1 MDSQGPRVVKFIEQF
16 LTLGGSFYGQPFE
29 VLDFQ
34 REVIDDIYKLDED
47 GRRVHRTYLLGLP
60 RKNGKTL
67 LAAALGVY
75 HLIADDSDLAPVV
88 IAAAGDRQQA
98 RLVFDE
104 VRRMILANDDLS
116 SVCQV
121 FRNEIRCSRNGGTFR
136 VVSADAGAQMGLNP
150 SCVIVDEVHVHR
162 NNELIDALT
171 LGSATRNQ
179 PLTLMISTAG
189 FDMESPLGKLYRY
202 GRQCQTGEVD
212 DPTFGM
218 TWYGPSDTDDFDP
231 NDPEVWAAHNPAWGA
246 FMNQAEFESAHRRT
260 AQAPFIR
267 FRLNGWT
274 KTENSWLSA
283 GVFEKLTTDRR
294 LAPGE
299 KIVLGFD
306 GAWQS
311 DSTALVA
318 CTVDE
323 PRHLEI
329 LGLWEK
335 PMDVAG
341 QAWRTPVA
349 EVRDAMIAAF
359 ERFTVVE
366 LAADPWRWESQLQ
379 DLADLGYPIIE
390 WPTNSVARMTKASQA
405 MYDAIIDERISHDGN
420 PSLIRHFQNAIL
432 REDSRGARITK
443 DRRGSTKKIDA
454 CIASIIAHHRAVVWR
469 EDDITEPQLLV
480 F

>member
-47 GRRVHRTYLLGLP
+47 GHRVHRTYLLGLP

-349 EVRDAMIAAF
+349 EVRDAMIATF

-379 DLADLGYPIIE
+379 D
-390 WPTNSVARMTKASQA
+390 
-405 MYDAIIDERISHDGN
+405 
-420 PSLIRHFQNAIL
+420 
-432 REDSRGARITK
+432 
-443 DRRGSTKKIDA
+443 
-454 CIASIIAHHRAVVWR
+454 
-469 EDDITEPQLLV
+469 
-480 F
+480 